1 MCDSKNYELSA
12 SDSARAW
19 PWDDLRKIGWDG
31 NSGGGGEEHSSHVPI
46 GDVRM
51 KNWMESS
58 EKMEEHSSQFSLGF
72 CGVGVAEMRCPDKIS
87 QFERLWCL
95 QSRPHV
101 YVSSAHHRLL
111 FFGWKRPFHL
121 SCCGRGGRRCLLFHR
136 DIFSGKNSKLELRV
150 DNMDKTYKHMRC
162 FLSCQ
167 PHH

>member
-1 MCDSKNYELSA
+1 
-12 SDSARAW
+12 
-19 PWDDLRKIGWDG
+19 
-31 NSGGGGEEHSSHVPI
+31 
-46 GDVRM
+46 M
-51 KNWMESS
+51 KSME
-58 EKMEEHSSQFSLGF
+58 KREEHSSQFSLGF

-95 QSRPHV
+95 HSTLARMSRSPPPITDCC
-101 YVSSAHHRLL
+101 SLAERDLFTSAVVEE
-111 FFGWKRPFHL
+111 
-121 SCCGRGGRRCLLFHR
+121 GGRRCLLFHR